1 MGQKYKHMEFLIVDE
16 AGEDPLIRVVLEN
29 EAENDVLD
37 LRFVEAMPEPP
48 DLMKREELCLV
59 NIEEELV
66 IRCTPL
72 RQDRRR
78 VSVRKSTAS
87 YLKFDR
93 DLRGQV
99 SFQSFI
105 YPVSGS
111 WTGRWEV
118 HGIDLSCGGVAFS
131 CRADL
136 ETGEQVELV
145 LPVANQPLV
154 AHCKILHRQPRDPE
168 GYIYSAKFLDLCRE
182 EEAMIRRAVFDL
194 QLKEKRQRPTE
205 QETR

>member
-1 MGQKYKHMEFLIVDE
+1 MGKSYRGTEFLIVDE
-16 AGEDPLIRVVLEN
+16 TGEDPLIRVALEN
-29 EAENDVLD
+29 QTEDDVLD
-37 LRFVEAMPEPP
+37 LRFVETVPDPP
-48 DLMKREELCLV
+48 DLMKREEICLV

-99 SFQSFI
+99 SFRSFI

-118 HGIDLSCGGVAFS
+118 CGIDLSCGGVAFS
-131 CRADL
+131 CGADL